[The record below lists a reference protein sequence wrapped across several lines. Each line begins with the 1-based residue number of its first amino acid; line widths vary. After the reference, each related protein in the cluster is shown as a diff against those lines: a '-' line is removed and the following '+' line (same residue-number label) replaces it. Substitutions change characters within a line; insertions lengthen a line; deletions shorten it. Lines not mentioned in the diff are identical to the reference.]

1 MLDAGIANVG
11 AAAPAEAPTLRG
23 LPLVGNLPHMRRDPI
38 ALLTRAAAMGS
49 EVVRIPVGPRDLF
62 LIKGPENARY
72 VLQENQKNFSKQT
85 RGYAALRKVLGNG
98 LVTSEGGFWLRQ
110 RRIAQPAFHRQRIA
124 RFAETMVRLTE
135 DTLPAFDAAARRGAT
150 VDAATEMMTL
160 TLRIV
165 GWTLL
170 STEVAQ
176 ESARVGGALNA
187 VLHQVIERTTAI
199 FDFPQVVPTPA
210 NVRLRRARAV
220 LDDVVL
226 RLIAERRRSGED
238 AGDLLGMLMSA
249 RDEETGEGMTDA
261 QLRDEVMTIFL
272 AGHETTA
279 NALTWTLFLLS
290 SHPDVV
296 RRLRGEL
303 SDVLGGR
310 SPTFEDLPKLS
321 YTLQVIQ
328 ESMRLYP
335 PVWILVRRCESD
347 DVIAGF
353 RVPKH
358 VFVAVPPVILH
369 RDPRIFERPE
379 AFDPDRFAPDRAA
392 KLPRFAYL
400 PFSGGPRVCIGNSFA
415 LMESQLILAT
425 LLQRFSFDLL
435 PGHPV
440 ELDPAVTLRPRHG
453 MKMTVRPA

>member
-1 MLDAGIANVG
+1 MLDAEVANVG

-23 LPLVGNLPHMRRDPI
+23 LPLLGNLPHMRRDPI
-38 ALLTRAAAMGS
+38 GLLTRAAAMGS
-49 EVVRIPVGPRDLF
+49 DVVRIPVGPRDLF

-124 RFAETMVRLTE
+124 QFADTMVRLTE
-135 DTLPAFDAAARRGAT
+135 DMLPAFDAAARRGAP
-150 VDAATEMMTL
+150 VDLATEMMTL

-176 ESARVGGALNA
+176 ESVRVSGALNA
-187 VLHQVIERTTAI
+187 LLHQVIERTTAI
-199 FDFPQVVPTPA
+199 IDFPDVVPTPA
-210 NVRLRRARAV
+210 NLRLRRARAV

-279 NALTWTLFLLS
+279 NALTWTFYLLS
-290 SHPDVV
+290 SHPDVR
-296 RRLRGEL
+296 RRLQNEL
-303 SDVLGGR
+303 STVLGGR

-335 PVWILVRRCESD
+335 PVWILVRRSESD

-353 RVPKH
+353 RVPKQA
-358 VFVAVPPVILH
+358 FVALPPFILH
-369 RDPRIFERPE
+369 RDARIFERPE
-379 AFDPDRFAPDRAA
+379 AFDPDRFAPDRAS

-425 LLQRFSFDLL
+425 LLQRFAFDLL

-453 MKMTVRPA
+453 MQMTVRPA